1 MRTRTTITVTITSK
15 STHQWQ
21 PLILGGVFQ
30 AAYNPSRNGSS
41 LYKALDPLHSPHH
54 PTPLLRMVKR
64 HLIVLRCH
72 AHPPAIALTM
82 PINIANATNAPIRN
96 LGRFQKGTSGSRC
109 GGAGEI
115 VGTVIITGCT
125 TTGCTAALYTIMFAI
140 D

>member
-1 MRTRTTITVTITSK
+1 
-15 STHQWQ
+15 
-21 PLILGGVFQ
+21 
-30 AAYNPSRNGSS
+30 
-41 LYKALDPLHSPHH
+41 
-54 PTPLLRMVKR
+54 
-64 HLIVLRCH
+64 
-72 AHPPAIALTM
+72 M

-125 TTGCTAALYTIMFAI
+125 TTGVATTGCTAALYTIMFAI